1 MFKRK
6 IIVTSIG
13 IIVLLSLAVVIQKML
28 SRSHKESKVAAVVE
42 NVRYVHAVPVEYK
55 NLNSPIL
62 SQGRVLSKNIVLLC
76 AEASGKL
83 MTGNIPLKKGASF
96 SIHQKLYQI
105 YDKEERLSLKASK
118 SEFLTIVAKMLPDI
132 KVDFPDVYPTFYT
145 FFQEIKLNEDLPDL
159 PNLDI
164 EQTNKLKTFLST
176 RSFLNSYFRIKQN
189 ELRLKRFSSYAPFNG
204 TFISVAV
211 EVGAYVNPG
220 QTIAK
225 MVDNSRLEIEVPLE
239 ARYLKWIHNGK
250 EVQIF
255 NEQNETIGLGRI
267 TRIAPFVDEG
277 TQSVSVFVSIDR
289 RENPNLFYGQ
299 YVKVSY
305 NHFKVENVMRLPR
318 SSVFNHDHVYI
329 VQDSLLVKRNV
340 TIVKNEEKMVLISG
354 LPEGTM
360 VVDEPLVDAR
370 ENSLVRIINEA
381 KQ

>member
-13 IIVLLSLAVVIQKML
+13 IIILLSLAVLIQTML
-28 SRSHKESKVAAVVE
+28 SRSHKESKVDEVFE
-42 NVRYVHAVPVEYK
+42 NVRYVHAVPVKYQD
-55 NLNSPIL
+55 LNSPIL
-62 SQGRVLSKNIVLLC
+62 SQGRVLSKNIVSLC

-83 MTGNIPLKKGASF
+83 MSGSIPLKKGASF
-96 SIHQKLYQI
+96 STKQKLYQI
-105 YDKEERLSLKASK
+105 YDKEDRLSLKASK

-132 KVDFPDVYPTFYT
+132 KVDFPDLYPTFYA
-145 FFQEIKLNEDLPDL
+145 FFQDIKLNEDLPDL
-159 PNLDI
+159 PNLDV

-239 ARYLKWIHNGK
+239 TRYLKWIHNGK

-255 NEQNETIGLGRI
+255 NEQDEAIGIGKI

-277 TQSVSVFVSIDR
+277 TQSISVFVSVNR

-305 NHFKVENVMRLPR
+305 NHFNVENVMRLPR
-318 SSVFNHDHVYI
+318 SSVFNHNCVYI
-329 VQDSLLVKRNV
+329 INDDMLVMKKV
-340 TIVKNEEKMVLISG
+340 TVVKNEDKTVLISG
-354 LPEGTM
+354 LPEGIM
-360 VVDEPLVDAR
+360 VVNEPLVDAR